1 MNLSKHILY
10 SMYGLTLIAFV
21 FETTNSDLW
30 VQNLLFNISNQTWL
44 IDKYEEPYRI
54 IFYLFPK
61 YSIILLALSLIGF
74 YVVACRRKYAQ
85 HFQKRLLVVIFS
97 LMLVPLVIGGIK
109 ATTNGACPA
118 QLELYGGDV
127 PYVKAFEL
135 MPESFE
141 STKKYKCFPAGHASG
156 GFALMSLLFL
166 FYRPKYQHIAIAFAV
181 LLGWTMGIYK
191 MVIGDHF
198 LSHTLTTMALSWL
211 IICLVAAIMFRTLHF
226 PHTKLKGKN
235 LQQEAINEC

>member
-10 SMYGLTLIAFV
+10 SMYALTLIAFL
-21 FETTNSDLW
+21 FETTNSDIW
-30 VQNLLFNISNQTWL
+30 VQNLFFNASNQTWI
-44 IDKYEEPYRI
+44 IDKYEEPYRFV
-54 IFYLFPK
+54 FYLFPK
-61 YSIILLALSLIGF
+61 YSIILLALSLIAF
-74 YVVACRRKYAQ
+74 YFISCRRKYAK

-97 LMLVPLVIGGIK
+97 LIIVPSVIGGLK

-118 QLELYGGDV
+118 QIELYGGDV

-166 FYRPKYQHIAIAFAV
+166 FYRAKYQYIAVVVAASI
-181 LLGWTMGIYK
+181 GWVMGIYK
-191 MVIGDHF
+191 MLIGDHF
-198 LSHTLTTMALSWL
+198 LSHTLTTMTLSWL
-211 IICLVAAIMFRTLHF
+211 IICLIAAVVFRTLHF
-226 PHTKLKGKN
+226 PNPKPN
-235 LQQEAINEC
+235 ANNNQQELVYEC